1 MVVAGLLACVMSIT
15 RIYMM
20 GTVFNTF
27 ALVAG
32 LFLIGDN
39 VANFRYAKR
48 GERNKRKRKRRK
60 KKAISE
66 KGSIDKRHIG

>member
-48 GERNKRKRKRRK
+48 GERNRK
-60 KKAISE
+60 KKKKE
-66 KGSIDKRHIG
+66 ERRR